1 MRLGLKQI
9 TNNIFGGWLYYALT
23 VASGLVL
30 TPFLVSRLGMS
41 AYGLLSVGT
50 TFFLCLELLQDALN
64 SMTGRFMIVAINSG
78 DRNSAEEYFNSALFS
93 ALFLL
98 IPISFGL
105 AAIVVFR
112 DFLFNI
118 PADQSG
124 AFLLLLIFACG
135 TFLMKFGSAQ
145 FACAFFV
152 SNRIDLK
159 NVLNSVAK
167 IVYIVAA
174 PLLIVKVSANVGFV
188 AAAEFMGGAVICLG
202 SIWAWRRFLPQIR
215 IGLQYFRRKHL
226 RELLFSGVWYSINN
240 VNGILFNAIDI
251 YIANLFFPGQEGII
265 AIAKGFPGYF
275 YSMMLVVRNAFAPSF
290 VYVFARYDS
299 REIHDSL
306 SVVSRVMIF
315 LGAIV
320 LAGWG
325 VWGMSFLKLW
335 LPKQDCELMFWMTS
349 GLFFPY
355 IFSLSL
361 QYYLSI
367 YIAANSMKK
376 PAMFFFALGAAKVL
390 ATILLIRYTKL
401 GVWSIIVSSAGCN
414 LIRDF
419 VFAIYYIGKLLSV
432 KASFFLAWCAIG
444 IADFALLY
452 GVFFGISKLGIP
464 SGTWLGFGLNAA
476 VSLLVGGGVNA
487 LFHFCFSEQLKKL
500 FSKFARRA

>member
-1 MRLGLKQI
+1 MSLGLKQI
-9 TNNIFGGWLYYALT
+9 TNNIFGGWMYYVLT

-30 TPFLVSRLGMS
+30 TPFLVSKLGMS

-78 DRNSAEEYFNSALFS
+78 DEKSAEEYFNSALFS

-98 IPISFGL
+98 LPISLGL
-105 AAIVVFR
+105 TAIVVFR
-112 DFLFNI
+112 NSLFNI
-118 PADQSG
+118 PAGQSG

-188 AAAEFMGGAVICLG
+188 AAAEFMGGAVICFG
-202 SIWAWRRFLPQIR
+202 SVWAWRRFLPQIK
-215 IGLQYFRRKHL
+215 IGLQFFRRKHL
-226 RELLFSGVWYSINN
+226 KELLLSGVWYSINN

-251 YIANLFFPGQEGII
+251 YIANLFFPGQEGIV
-265 AIAKGFPGYF
+265 AIAKAFPGYF

-299 REIHDSL
+299 REIHESL

-315 LGAIV
+315 LGSIV

-325 VWGMSFLKLW
+325 VWGMAFLKLW
-335 LPKQDCELMFWMTS
+335 LPKEDCTLMFWLTS
-349 GLFFPY
+349 GLFLPY
-355 IFSLSL
+355 VFSLSL

-367 YIAANSMKK
+367 YIAANSMRK
-376 PAMFFFALGAAKVL
+376 PAIFFFALGAAKVL
-390 ATILLIRYTKL
+390 TTILLIRYTRL
-401 GVWSIIVSSAGCN
+401 GIWSIIVSSAGCN

-419 VFAIYYIGKLLSV
+419 GFAIYYIGKLLSV
-432 KASFFLAWCAIG
+432 KVGFFLRWSAFG
-444 IADFALLY
+444 IVDIALLY
-452 GVFFGISKLGIP
+452 GVFFAISRLGISSASWLGLGI
-464 SGTWLGFGLNAA
+464 NAVIA
-476 VSLLVGGGVNA
+476 LLAGGGINA
-487 LFHFCFSEQLKKL
+487 LLHLFFS
-500 FSKFARRA
+500 RRAKRGCA